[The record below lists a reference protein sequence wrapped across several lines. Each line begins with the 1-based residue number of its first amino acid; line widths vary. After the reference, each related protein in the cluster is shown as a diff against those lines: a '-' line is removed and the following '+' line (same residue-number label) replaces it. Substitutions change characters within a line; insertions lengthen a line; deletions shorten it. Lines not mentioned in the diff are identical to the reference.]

1 MKLRGQFSIKGRM
14 LLVLMGIL
22 IPLVLIFIFY
32 NFYVVS
38 VFNKKIA
45 QSNENTMQLY
55 IKILEEDLNSIS
67 NTMINMIANDAK
79 FKQLSYEISNLEARK
94 LSYDILEDYKK
105 TMLSY
110 PMIAGSMI
118 ISFDNNIF
126 RTVYKSDVIGI
137 NYKEALEAYFKEYT
151 KEKNT
156 IVTNQ
161 WFTVSIDNYDM
172 LCKIN
177 GYGGNYC
184 IFFVNLDDIRLP
196 QVDTSSSK
204 NGLLIYYT
212 DDNIL
217 TEKELIIQNNI
228 DIISDKNYY
237 FSGHPRNY
245 IIIHGRVETTD
256 LKCAY
261 LVPYDGVLKGL
272 DSGIVAIFIASF
284 FTILIIPL
292 GYLILKKTFYK
303 PLDRLICTMKEIKE
317 GNLDAKAHSTYE
329 ELEFQQVDDTFND
342 MIEQIKSLKIVS
354 YEKELSIKQTQ
365 LQYYQ
370 IQVKPHFYLNCLKN
384 IYGMVE
390 EKNFE
395 NMQKLIIHLSNHL
408 RYIMKD
414 SAILV
419 TIKEELSYVENYIK
433 IQHLSFTYPPICQI
447 EAESDVLE
455 MNIPS
460 ISILTF
466 VENSIKHGMISGKS
480 LKISIRAHILKDED
494 GTYLNIFISDNGRGF
509 SNEVLKVLNDDSNNE
524 IGPNHIGIN
533 NVIQRYKLCF
543 NEENVWFSFSN
554 MNGAKIDIFV
564 KL

>member
-22 IPLVLIFIFY
+22 IPLVLIYIIY

-55 IKILEEDLNSIS
+55 IKILEEDLNSI
-67 NTMINMIANDAK
+67 NHTMIDMIANNPK
-79 FKQLSYEISNLEARK
+79 FRQLNYDISHLEARE

-110 PMIAGSMI
+110 PMIGGSMI

-126 RTVYKSDVIGI
+126 RTVYKSDVTGI

-151 KEKNT
+151 KEKST
-156 IVTNQ
+156 IIANQ

-172 LCKIN
+172 LCNVN

-184 IFFVNLDDIRLP
+184 IIFINLNNIRLP
-196 QVDTSSSK
+196 QVDTSSNK

-217 TEKELIIQNNI
+217 TEKELITQNNI
-228 DIISDKNYY
+228 EIKQNKKYY
-237 FSGHPRNY
+237 FSGHPKNY
-245 IIIHGRVETTD
+245 IIIHGSVEKTD

-261 LVPYDGVLKGL
+261 LVPYNGVLRGL
-272 DSGIVAIFIASF
+272 DSGIVVIFIASF
-284 FTILIIPL
+284 FTILLIPL
-292 GYLILKKTFYK
+292 GYFVLKRTLYR
-303 PLDRLICTMKEIKE
+303 PIDRLICTMEEIKE
-317 GNLDAKAHSTYE
+317 GNLDAKAQSTYQ
-329 ELEFQQVDDTFND
+329 ELEFQQVDDTFNS
-342 MIEQIKSLKIVS
+342 MIEQIKLLKIAS

-390 EKNFE
+390 EKNYE

-433 IQHLSFTYPPICQI
+433 IQHLSFTYPPICEI
-447 EAESDVLE
+447 EAESEVLE
-455 MNIPS
+455 MRIPS

-466 VENSIKHGMISGKS
+466 VENSIKHGMINGKS
-480 LKISIRAHILKDED
+480 LKISLRAHILKNED
-494 GTYLNIFISDNGRGF
+494 GNYLNIFISDNGRGF
-509 SNEVLKVLNDDSNNE
+509 SEQVLEALNSDSNNE
-524 IGPNHIGIN
+524 ISSNHIGIH
-533 NVIQRYKLCF
+533 NVIQRYKLYF
-543 NEENVWFSFSN
+543 NEENVCFSFSN
-554 MNGAKIDIFV
+554 MSGAKIDIFV